1 MDHMPPPNT
10 VTGTRSVFSIA
21 KAFKIVS
28 LGVIAIPVFPP

>member
-1 MDHMPPPNT
+1 MDHMPPPNR

-28 LGVIAIPVFPP
+28 LGVIAIEMLPP